1 MKPIYLNSQ
10 YSAIDGRTNTAVITQ
25 VISGFPYPE
34 RNCPYCERELS
45 VENAFHAPEHEE
57 VFKCLY
63 QCLNTDCG
71 AYDEDGSM
79 AYVRVYYSCKLA
91 YELYEDLFLKIKRE
105 FKN

>member
-10 YSAIDGRTNTAVITQ
+10 YSAVDGKTNTVVMTKVIK
-25 VISGFPYPE
+25 GFPYLE
-34 RNCPYCERELS
+34 RYCPYCEQELS
-45 VENAFHAPEHEE
+45 VENAFHAPENEE

-63 QCLNTDCG
+63 QCLNPECG
-71 AYDEDGSM
+71 AYDEEGNM

-91 YELYEDLFLKIKRE
+91 YELYESLFLKITRE